1 MRTDAWSA
9 ARTLAQ
15 ESFMSDR
22 PSFID
27 LSSEMTQPSVLLPPE
42 PDDAV
47 AALEEALHIGDENT
61 PERRAALA
69 AVARSWPAFV
79 DGWARLAAE
88 ARAQG
93 QDVEAYAF
101 ARTGYHRALDRLRG
115 NGWRGMGPVLWA
127 HEPNRSA
134 LLAFH
139 ELLRAAELIG
149 ETSEIERMRKLLLD
163 SDPSDPLS
171 VQEPS

>member
-1 MRTDAWSA
+1 M
-9 ARTLAQ
+9 AQ
-15 ESFMSDR
+15 DR
-22 PSFID
+22 PSFVD
-27 LSSEMTQPSVLLPPE
+27 LSAQMTQPSVLLPPE
-42 PDDAV
+42 TDKAV
-47 AALEEALHIGDENT
+47 QALDEALHIGDDGSV
-61 PERRAALA
+61 ERRAALT
-69 AVARSWPAFV
+69 AVARSWPSFV
-79 DGWARLAAE
+79 GGWAHLAEA

-115 NGWRGMGPVLWA
+115 NGWRGMGLVLWA

-149 ETSEIERMRKLLLD
+149 ETSEVERMRQLLLD
-163 SDPSDPLS
+163 SDPSDPLGVGAS
-171 VQEPS
+171 PDA

>member
-1 MRTDAWSA
+1 M
-9 ARTLAQ
+9 AQ
-15 ESFMSDR
+15 DR
-22 PSFID
+22 PSFVD
-27 LSSEMTQPSVLLPPE
+27 LSNQMVSQPPSVLLPPE

-47 AALEEALHIGDENT
+47 NALQAALMIGGADTE
-61 PERRAALA
+61 ERRAALA

-79 DGWARLAAE
+79 GGWAHLAE
-88 ARAQG
+88 AARARG

-115 NGWRGMGPVLWA
+115 NGWRGMGLVLWD

-149 ETSEIERMRKLLLD
+149 ESPEVERMRALVLD
-163 SDPSDPLS
+163 SDPSDPLG
-171 VQEPS
+171 VADKQDG

>member
-1 MRTDAWSA
+1 MA
-9 ARTLAQ
+9 
-15 ESFMSDR
+15 EDR
-22 PSFID
+22 PSFVD

-42 PDDAV
+42 PDEAV
-47 AALEEALHIGDENT
+47 EALKEAQMIGEEVT

-69 AVARSWPAFV
+69 AVVRSRPAFV
-79 DGWARLAAE
+79 GGWANLAAE
-88 ARAQG
+88 ARALG

-115 NGWRGMGPVLWA
+115 NGWRGTGWVLWA

-139 ELLRAAELIG
+139 ELLRAAETIG
-149 ETSEIERMRKLLLD
+149 ETSEVERMRTLLLE
-163 SDPSDPLS
+163 SDPSDPLG
-171 VQEPS
+171 VKPTA

>member
-1 MRTDAWSA
+1 M
-9 ARTLAQ
+9 AQ
-15 ESFMSDR
+15 DR
-22 PSFID
+22 PSFVD
-27 LSSEMTQPSVLLPPE
+27 LSSQMTQPSVLLPPDTE
-42 PDDAV
+42 QAV
-47 AALEEALHIGDENT
+47 EALDEALHIGDDGS

-79 DGWARLAAE
+79 GGWAHLAE
-88 ARAQG
+88 VARAQS

-115 NGWRGMGPVLWA
+115 NGWRGMGLVPWA

-149 ETSEIERMRKLLLD
+149 ETGEVERMRLLLLD
-163 SDPSDPLS
+163 SDPSDPLG
-171 VQEPS
+171 VAAGPEC

>member
-1 MRTDAWSA
+1 M
-9 ARTLAQ
+9 AQ
-15 ESFMSDR
+15 DR
-22 PSFID
+22 PGFVD
-27 LSSEMTQPSVLLPPE
+27 LSTEMTPPSVMLPPE

-47 AALEEALHIGDENT
+47 AALDEALRLGDEAT
-61 PERRAALA
+61 PERRAALT

-79 DGWARLAAE
+79 GGWAHLAEA

-115 NGWRGMGPVLWA
+115 NGWRGMGLVPWA
-127 HEPNRSA
+127 HAPNRSA

-139 ELLRAAELIG
+139 ELLRAAEAIG
-149 ETSEIERMRKLLLD
+149 ETPEVERMRTLLLD
-163 SDPSDPLS
+163 SDPSDPLG
-171 VQEPS
+171 VREPT

>member
-1 MRTDAWSA
+1 MA
-9 ARTLAQ
+9 
-15 ESFMSDR
+15 EDR
-22 PSFID
+22 PSFVD
-27 LSSEMTQPSVLLPPE
+27 LSSEIAQPSVLLPSE

-47 AALEEALHIGDENT
+47 AALDEALRIGDAGT
-61 PERRAALA
+61 SERYAALR

-79 DGWARLAAE
+79 GGWAHLAAE

-93 QDVEAYAF
+93 QDIEAYAF

-139 ELLRAAELIG
+139 ALLQAAELIG
-149 ETSEIERMRKLLLD
+149 ETSEVERMRTLLLD
-163 SDPSDPLS
+163 SDPSDPLG
-171 VQEPS
+171 VRGQQ

>member
-1 MRTDAWSA
+1 M
-9 ARTLAQ
+9 AQ
-15 ESFMSDR
+15 DR
-22 PSFID
+22 PSFVD
-27 LSSEMTQPSVLLPPE
+27 LSSQMTQPSVLLPPDTE
-42 PDDAV
+42 QAV
-47 AALEEALHIGDENT
+47 EALDEALHIGEDGS

-79 DGWARLAAE
+79 GGWAHLAE
-88 ARAQG
+88 VARAQS

-115 NGWRGMGPVLWA
+115 NGWRGMGLVPWA

-149 ETSEIERMRKLLLD
+149 ETGEVERVRQLLLD
-163 SDPSDPLS
+163 SDPSDPLG
-171 VQEPS
+171 VAGPER

>member
-1 MRTDAWSA
+1 M
-9 ARTLAQ
+9 AQ
-15 ESFMSDR
+15 DR

-27 LSSEMTQPSVLLPPE
+27 LSAQMTQPSVLLPSEPE
-42 PDDAV
+42 KAV
-47 AALEEALHIGDENT
+47 QALDEALRIGDDGS
-61 PERRAALA
+61 PERRAALT
-69 AVARSWPAFV
+69 AVARSWPSFV
-79 DGWARLAAE
+79 GGWARLAEA

-115 NGWRGMGPVLWA
+115 NGWRGTGLVPWA

-149 ETSEIERMRKLLLD
+149 ETSEGERMRQLLLD
-163 SDPSDPLS
+163 SDPSDPLGVAVS
-171 VQEPS
+171 QDG

>member
-1 MRTDAWSA
+1 M
-9 ARTLAQ
+9 AQ
-15 ESFMSDR
+15 DR
-22 PSFID
+22 PSFVD
-27 LSSEMTQPSVLLPPE
+27 LSSQMTQPSVLLPPDTE
-42 PDDAV
+42 QAV
-47 AALEEALHIGDENT
+47 EALNEALHIGDDGS

-79 DGWARLAAE
+79 GGWAHLAE
-88 ARAQG
+88 VARAQS

-115 NGWRGMGPVLWA
+115 NGWRGMGLVPWA

-149 ETSEIERMRKLLLD
+149 ETGEVERMRQLLLG
-163 SDPSDPLS
+163 SDPSDPLN
-171 VQEPS
+171 VATGQDA

>member
-1 MRTDAWSA
+1 MA
-9 ARTLAQ
+9 
-15 ESFMSDR
+15 EDR
-22 PSFID
+22 PSFVD
-27 LSSEMTQPSVLLPPE
+27 LSDQMTRPAVLLPPE
-42 PDDAV
+42 PEQARD
-47 AALEEALHIGDENT
+47 ALEEALRVGDDGSS
-61 PERRAALA
+61 ERRAALT

-79 DGWARLAAE
+79 GGWAHLAE
-88 ARAQG
+88 VARAQG

-115 NGWRGMGPVLWA
+115 NGWRGIGLVPWA

-149 ETSEIERMRKLLLD
+149 ETPEVERMRQLLLD
-163 SDPSDPLS
+163 SDPSDPLG
-171 VQEPS
+171 VAPSQGG

>member
-1 MRTDAWSA
+1 MA
-9 ARTLAQ
+9 
-15 ESFMSDR
+15 EDR
-22 PSFID
+22 PSFVD

-42 PDDAV
+42 PDEAV
-47 AALEEALHIGDENT
+47 EALKEAQMIGEDGS

-69 AVARSWPAFV
+69 AVVRSRPSFV
-79 DGWARLAAE
+79 GGWAYLAAE
-88 ARAQG
+88 ARALG

-115 NGWRGMGPVLWA
+115 NGWRGTGWVLWA

-139 ELLRAAELIG
+139 ELLRAAETIG
-149 ETSEIERMRKLLLD
+149 ETAEVERMRTLLLD
-163 SDPSDPLS
+163 SDPSDPLGVKS
-171 VQEPS
+171 TD

>member
-1 MRTDAWSA
+1 M
-9 ARTLAQ
+9 AQ
-15 ESFMSDR
+15 DR
-22 PSFID
+22 PSFVD
-27 LSSEMTQPSVLLPPE
+27 LSSQMTQPSVLLPPE
-42 PDDAV
+42 PDEAV
-47 AALEEALHIGDENT
+47 EALAEALQIGDEAT
-61 PERRAALA
+61 AERRGALT

-79 DGWARLAAE
+79 GGWAHLAAA

-115 NGWRGMGPVLWA
+115 NGWRGMGLVLWA

-149 ETSEIERMRKLLLD
+149 ETSEVERMRTLLLD
-163 SDPSDPLS
+163 SDPSDPLG
-171 VQEPS
+171 VAEARDN